1 MESAD
6 TLGIEICNTGEE
18 RCAPGHSY
26 GPAVRDCFLIHYVA
40 SGQGE
45 FMAGGQRH
53 ALHAGQGFLIC
64 PGEVTTYRADS
75 REPWHYLWIGYRG
88 SASAELTRMAGISNA
103 NPIFDMPDIA
113 DTCALLRQAHEDMRR
128 LRLGEVSAAGCLL
141 RLMAKL
147 GEAAS
152 ARLSDAQSG
161 PLWEYYRRAAWYIEG
176 SLSQGVRVSEV
187 AGYVGLCRSQLY
199 RVFRATAGCTPQQWI
214 QRARLRMAQSLMRTR
229 PELTLAQIAASS
241 GYSGTAQLNDAF
253 RRLERTTPGQY
264 RRKCQE

>member
-1 MESAD
+1 MEITDA
-6 TLGIEICNTGEE
+6 LGIEICNTGEE

-53 ALHAGQGFLIC
+53 VLHAGQGFLIC

-75 REPWHYLWIGYRG
+75 
-88 SASAELTRMAGISNA
+88 LTRMAGISDA
-103 NPIFDMPDIA
+103 HPIFDMPDIA
-113 DTCALLRQAHEDMRR
+113 GTCALLRQAHEDMRR

-152 ARLSDAQSG
+152 ARLSDAQSS

-187 AGYVGLCRSQLY
+187 ADYVGLCRSQLY

-214 QRARLRMAQSLMRTR
+214 QRARLRMAKSLMRTH

-241 GYSGTAQLNDAF
+241 GYSGAAQMTDAF
-253 RRLERTTPGQY
+253 RRLERTTPGHY
-264 RRKCQE
+264 RRECSG